1 VARYRFRRN
10 QSANQRKEKMKDELL
25 YIAIGAFLI
34 GAVASTLT
42 IYATHRQY
50 QNIIKTN
57 IGEFMLRDNKVYG
70 VYEMT
75 RDVQGNMVSK

>member
-1 VARYRFRRN
+1 
-10 QSANQRKEKMKDELL
+10 MKDELL

-34 GAVASTLT
+34 GVVASTLT

-57 IGEFMLRDNKVYG
+57 IGEFMLRDGKVYG

-75 RDVQGNMVSK
+75 RDVQGNMVTR

>member
-1 VARYRFRRN
+1 
-10 QSANQRKEKMKDELL
+10 MKDELL

-34 GAVASTLT
+34 GVVASTLT

-57 IGEFMLRDNKVYG
+57 IGEFVLKDGKIFT
-70 VYEMT
+70 VYEMQ
-75 RDVQGNMVSK
+75 RNVAGELQAGAR

>member
-1 VARYRFRRN
+1 
-10 QSANQRKEKMKDELL
+10 MKDELL

-42 IYATHRQY
+42 IYATHSHY
-50 QNIIKTN
+50 HEIIKTN

-75 RDVQGNMVSK
+75 RDVQGNMVAK

>member
-1 VARYRFRRN
+1 
-10 QSANQRKEKMKDELL
+10 MKDELL
-25 YIAIGAFLI
+25 WIAVGAFLI
-34 GAVASTLT
+34 GAIASTLT
-42 IYATHRQY
+42 IYATHRHY
-50 QNIIKTN
+50 HEIIKTN